1 MYISI
6 SDTVTKICSVE
17 FTIDFIIKNTDR
29 DIYCFSSKDKSII
42 DEYTKTYPHEFINF
56 EKKIT
61 KSIEKRCRKFCTFFI

>member
-42 DEYTKTYPHEFINF
+42 DEYMKTYPYGFINF
-56 EKKIT
+56 EE
-61 KSIEKRCRKFCTFFI
+61 EK